1 MRTVGLY
8 VLDLSHW
15 RFNHPDFE
23 KKDIKMKFVI
33 SLSTNEDILID
44 LSGSGDCLGEYI
56 TAEEIHSQKI
66 KGGDILCSE
75 IVEVK
80 PSMENEPIFK
90 QLRDYTFRHK
100 LEWEQ
105 MLLEKEKHLKLKFM
119 ELRKKE
125 LESDFE

>member
-8 VLDLSHW
+8 ALDLSHW

-56 TAEEIHSQKI
+56 SAKEIHSQKI

-80 PSMENEPIFK
+80 PSMENEPIFE
-90 QLRDYTFRHK
+90 QLREYNRQHK